1 MGTETPSEQLHLIK
15 SSETMTTPGEQM
27 LTITDP
33 DLIEMLESTPAGQIR
48 ALTEKRL
55 LRVQKERNEKAEKR
69 SAMTPIERRRDLVSE
84 QLKELDLQDS
94 DVHHIHSVLALCA
107 LPYKRPKA
115 DSLDYQARYGYMSLN
130 VQPGSLTDPRTG
142 DWVRQG
148 VPYGPKAR
156 LVQMH
161 ICTRALRQKSPI
173 VEMEDNMTSFI
184 RNLGFSVTGGKNG
197 TITLFKEQL
206 NRLAACR
213 LQIGLW
219 NGVDQ
224 SRTINIQPIKS
235 LDVWFPNDPDQKMLW
250 PSKVVLSQEFYDS
263 LTDHALPVDIRAM
276 GALSHSAKQMDLM
289 LWLSYRLKGL
299 KKNYFLTWELLKD
312 QFCQSKTMRMIDFQ
326 KRFKDDLNDIQA
338 VFDRPL
344 PIQLS
349 DKGMLLKPSDPKA
362 LFVPPKRLR
371 RGS

>member
-1 MGTETPSEQLHLIK
+1 
-15 SSETMTTPGEQM
+15 
-27 LTITDP
+27 
-33 DLIEMLESTPAGQIR
+33 
-48 ALTEKRL
+48 
-55 LRVQKERNEKAEKR
+55 
-69 SAMTPIERRRDLVSE
+69 
-84 QLKELDLQDS
+84 
-94 DVHHIHSVLALCA
+94 
-107 LPYKRPKA
+107 
-115 DSLDYQARYGYMSLN
+115 MSLN
-130 VQPGSLTDPRTG
+130 VQPGSLTDPKTG
-142 DWVRQG
+142 NWVRQG

-156 LVQMH
+156 LVQLH
-161 ICTRALRQKSPI
+161 ICTRALRQKSPV

-184 RNLGFSVTGGKNG
+184 RNLGFSVTGRKNG

-224 SRTINIQPIKS
+224 SRTINIQSIKS

-250 PSKVVLSQEFYDS
+250 PSKVVLSQEFYES

-289 LWLSYRLKGL
+289 LWLSYRLKSL
-299 KKNYFLTWELLKD
+299 NKNYFLTWELLKD

-326 KRFKDDLNDIQA
+326 KRFKEDLNDIQA

-344 PIQLS
+344 PIQLT
-349 DKGMLLKPSDPKA
+349 DKGMLLKPSDPKV

-371 RGS
+371 GGS